1 MEMRTEVL
9 RDLVELVWSV
19 REGGDILLDFEA
31 SQEFLLQYIRLIE
44 EQDQMDMFQ
53 EGVGADC
60 VESLEGVVDS
70 VHLVGFFQV
79 LVKRRDW
86 GEEDDSVGIIEE
98 RYPGVSLAPR
108 SPDIKEPPSD

>member
-1 MEMRTEVL
+1 MDRNAL
-9 RDLVELVWSV
+9 
-19 REGGDILLDFEA
+19 LLDFEA

-70 VHLVGFFQV
+70 IHLGTRKSVVGH
-79 LVKRRDW
+79 
-86 GEEDDSVGIIEE
+86 GT
-98 RYPGVSLAPR
+98 RY
-108 SPDIKEPPSD
+108 K